1 MPLHYNAFKY
11 IAMHYNSQWIA
22 RTILLITGWVWPF
35 LQFRFEIFT
44 AAGWIKHIRWNTAVH
59 WFGQFSPVV
68 SRRKTRFLSEIS
80 SYYTKLANI
89 SSYYTKVCDAKEDP
103 HNESLIDKL
112 HKRNVFVQ
120 FSFTKG
126 FNQERIL
133 IIDLH
138 VLQHDG
144 QNSTFV
150 LANGRASEENSP
162 PFLFSQKTFHV
173 KVWF

>member
-1 MPLHYNAFKY
+1 MC
-11 IAMHYNSQWIA
+11 
-22 RTILLITGWVWPF
+22 
-35 LQFRFEIFT
+35 
-44 AAGWIKHIRWNTAVH
+44 
-59 WFGQFSPVV
+59 
-68 SRRKTRFLSEIS
+68 
-80 SYYTKLANI
+80 KLANI
-89 SSYYTKVCDAKEDP
+89 SSQYTKVCDAKEDP
-103 HNESLIDKL
+103 RNESLIDKL

-150 LANGRASEENSP
+150 LANGRAPEENSP
-162 PFLFSQKTFHV
+162 FFSCRKPFTLKLGFKRVSPYDSESNYFLPISNL
-173 KVWF
+173 